1 MSGQFMVNR
10 KVNHLE
16 KRSDLKMG
24 TAPML
29 PLIISMALPAMFS
42 MMVQALYNVVDS
54 YFVSKISEDALTAVS
69 LAYPIQMLLIAF
81 GMGTAVGIN
90 SLISRRLGEGNQEAA
105 DSAASHGILL
115 GLVNWVIFAL
125 FGLFF
130 TQAFFQAYT
139 SAENIISM
147 GSDYLGIVCIY
158 SFGLFIEANIE
169 KTLQATGNMIWPM
182 IFQLTGAVTN
192 IILDPI
198 FIFNLNMGVAGAA
211 IATVIGQIAS
221 LVLASIVLLTQEHA
235 VKIHLRSFRFDWQTV
250 KQIYIVGI
258 PAIIMQAISSV
269 MTLAMNA
276 ILVGFSKTAVAVF
289 GIYFKLQSF
298 VFMPVFGL
306 TQGLMPI
313 MGYNFG
319 AQNRRRMLS
328 SLKIGAV
335 IGLII
340 MAAGT
345 IVFWAIPDQL
355 LLIFDASDE
364 MLRIGRPALQ
374 YISLCFLP
382 AALGI
387 ISSTLFQAMGRGFYS
402 LIVSVMRQLV
412 VLIPAAW
419 LLSHISL
426 TAVWFAFPIAEVVS
440 LLTSLVLFLNL
451 YRKVI
456 RKLEPHSV
464 EA

>member
-1 MSGQFMVNR
+1 
-10 KVNHLE
+10 
-16 KRSDLKMG
+16 MG

-42 MMVQALYNVVDS
+42 MLVQALYNVVDS
-54 YFVSKISEDALTAVS
+54 YFVAQISEDALTAVS

-105 DSAASHGILL
+105 DSAASHGVLL
-115 GLVNWVIFAL
+115 GILNWVIFAL

-130 TQAFFQAYT
+130 TRSFFEAYT

-147 GSDYLGIVCIY
+147 GSDYLSIVCIY
-158 SFGLFIEANIE
+158 SFGLFIEANFE

-182 IFQLTGAVTN
+182 IFQLTGAITN

-198 FIFNLNMGVAGAA
+198 FIFTLDMGVAGAA
-211 IATVIGQIAS
+211 IATVIGQIAA
-221 LVLASIVLLTQEHA
+221 LVFSSIILLTREHA
-235 VKIHLRSFRFDWQTV
+235 VKIHFRSFRFDWQTV

-258 PAIIMQAISSV
+258 PAIIMQAIGSV

-276 ILVGFSKTAVAVF
+276 ILVAFSKTAVAVF

-313 MGYNFG
+313 MGYNYG
-319 AQNRRRMLS
+319 ARNRKRMIS
-328 SLKIGAV
+328 SLKIGCV
-335 IGLII
+335 IGLLI

-345 IVFWAIPDQL
+345 VLFWAIPDQL
-355 LLIFDASDE
+355 LLIFEASDE

-374 YISLCFLP
+374 YISLCFMP

-387 ISSTLFQAMGRGFYS
+387 LSSTLFQAMGRGFYS
-402 LIVSVMRQLV
+402 LIVSILRQLV

-426 TAVWFAFPIAEVVS
+426 TAVWFAFPIAEVFS
-440 LLTSLVLFLNL
+440 LITSILLFLNL
-451 YRKVI
+451 YRKII
-456 RKLEPHSV
+456 RNLSV
-464 EA
+464 TPIEA

>member
-1 MSGQFMVNR
+1 
-10 KVNHLE
+10 
-16 KRSDLKMG
+16 
-24 TAPML
+24 ML

-42 MMVQALYNVVDS
+42 MLVQALYNVVDS
-54 YFVSKISEDALTAVS
+54 YFVAQISEDALTAVS

-105 DSAASHGILL
+105 DSAASHGVLL
-115 GLVNWVIFAL
+115 GILNWVIFAL

-130 TQAFFQAYT
+130 TRSFFEAYT

-147 GSDYLGIVCIY
+147 GSDYLSIVCIY
-158 SFGLFIEANIE
+158 SFGLFIEANFE

-198 FIFNLNMGVAGAA
+198 FIFTLDMGVAGAA
-211 IATVIGQIAS
+211 IATVIGQIAA
-221 LVLASIVLLTQEHA
+221 LVFSSIILLTREHA
-235 VKIHLRSFRFDWQTV
+235 VKIHFRSFRFDWQTV

-258 PAIIMQAISSV
+258 PAIIMQAIGSV

-276 ILVGFSKTAVAVF
+276 ILVAFSKTAVAVF

-313 MGYNFG
+313 MGYNYG
-319 AQNRRRMLS
+319 ARNRKRMIS
-328 SLKIGAV
+328 SLKIGCV
-335 IGLII
+335 IGLLI

-345 IVFWAIPDQL
+345 VLFWAIPDQL
-355 LLIFDASDE
+355 LLIFEASDE

-374 YISLCFLP
+374 YISLCFMP

-387 ISSTLFQAMGRGFYS
+387 LSSTLFQAMGRGFYS
-402 LIVSVMRQLV
+402 LIVSILRQLV

-426 TAVWFAFPIAEVVS
+426 TAVWFAFPIAEVFS
-440 LLTSLVLFLNL
+440 LITSILLFLNL
-451 YRKVI
+451 YRKII
-456 RKLEPHSV
+456 RNLSV
-464 EA
+464 TPIEA

>member
-1 MSGQFMVNR
+1 MN
-10 KVNHLE
+10 LE

-42 MMVQALYNVVDS
+42 MLVQALYNVVDS
-54 YFVSKISEDALTAVS
+54 YFVAQISEDALTAVS

-105 DSAASHGILL
+105 DSAASHGVLL
-115 GLVNWVIFAL
+115 GILNWVIFAL

-130 TQAFFQAYT
+130 TRSFFEAYT

-147 GSDYLGIVCIY
+147 GSDYLSIVCIY
-158 SFGLFIEANIE
+158 SFGLFIEANFE

-198 FIFNLNMGVAGAA
+198 FIFTLDMGVAGAA
-211 IATVIGQIAS
+211 IATVIGQIAA
-221 LVLASIVLLTQEHA
+221 LVFSSIILLTREHA
-235 VKIHLRSFRFDWQTV
+235 VKIHFRSFRFDWQTV

-258 PAIIMQAISSV
+258 PAIIMQAIGSV

-276 ILVGFSKTAVAVF
+276 ILVAFSKTAVAVF

-313 MGYNFG
+313 MGYNYG
-319 AQNRRRMLS
+319 ARNRKRMLS
-328 SLKIGAV
+328 CLKIGCV
-335 IGLII
+335 IGLLI

-345 IVFWAIPDQL
+345 VLFWAIPDQL
-355 LLIFDASDE
+355 LMIFEASDE

-374 YISLCFLP
+374 YISLCFMP

-387 ISSTLFQAMGRGFYS
+387 LSSTLFQAMGRGFYS
-402 LIVSVMRQLV
+402 LIVSILRQLV

-419 LLSHISL
+419 LLSLISL
-426 TAVWFAFPIAEVVS
+426 TAVWFAFPIAEVFS
-440 LLTSLVLFLNL
+440 LITSVLLFLNL
-451 YRKVI
+451 YRKII
-456 RKLEPHSV
+456 RNLSATPV

>member
-1 MSGQFMVNR
+1 MN
-10 KVNHLE
+10 LE

-42 MMVQALYNVVDS
+42 MLVQALYNVVDS
-54 YFVSKISEDALTAVS
+54 YFVAQISEDALTAVS

-105 DSAASHGILL
+105 DSAASHGVLL
-115 GLVNWVIFAL
+115 GILNWVIFAL

-130 TQAFFQAYT
+130 TRSFFEAYT

-147 GSDYLGIVCIY
+147 GSDYLSIVCIY
-158 SFGLFIEANIE
+158 SFGLFIEANFE

-198 FIFNLNMGVAGAA
+198 FIFTLDMGVAGAA
-211 IATVIGQIAS
+211 IATVIGQIAA
-221 LVLASIVLLTQEHA
+221 LVFSSIILLTREHA
-235 VKIHLRSFRFDWQTV
+235 VKIHFRSFRFDWQTV

-258 PAIIMQAISSV
+258 PAIIMQAIGSV

-276 ILVGFSKTAVAVF
+276 ILVAFSKTAVAVF

-313 MGYNFG
+313 MGYNYG
-319 AQNRRRMLS
+319 ARNRKRMLS
-328 SLKIGAV
+328 CLKIGCV
-335 IGLII
+335 IGLLI

-345 IVFWAIPDQL
+345 VLFWAIPDQL
-355 LLIFDASDE
+355 LMIFEASDE

-374 YISLCFLP
+374 YISLCFMP

-387 ISSTLFQAMGRGFYS
+387 LSSTLFQAMGRGFYS
-402 LIVSVMRQLV
+402 LIVSILRQLV

-426 TAVWFAFPIAEVVS
+426 TAVWFAFPIAEVFS
-440 LLTSLVLFLNL
+440 LITSVLLFLNL
-451 YRKVI
+451 YRKII
-456 RKLEPHSV
+456 RNLSATPV

>member
-1 MSGQFMVNR
+1 MN
-10 KVNHLE
+10 LE

-42 MMVQALYNVVDS
+42 MLVQALYNVVDS
-54 YFVSKISEDALTAVS
+54 YFVAQISEDALTAVS

-105 DSAASHGILL
+105 DSAASHGVLL
-115 GLVNWVIFAL
+115 GILNWVIFAL

-130 TQAFFQAYT
+130 TRSFFEAYT

-147 GSDYLGIVCIY
+147 GSDYLSIVCIY
-158 SFGLFIEANIE
+158 SFGLFIEANFE

-182 IFQLTGAVTN
+182 IFQLTGAITN

-198 FIFNLNMGVAGAA
+198 FIFTLDMGVAGAA
-211 IATVIGQIAS
+211 IATVIGQIAA
-221 LVLASIVLLTQEHA
+221 LVFSSIILLTREHA
-235 VKIHLRSFRFDWQTV
+235 VKIHFRSFRFDWQTV

-258 PAIIMQAISSV
+258 PAIIMQAIGSV

-276 ILVGFSKTAVAVF
+276 ILVAFSKTAVAVF

-313 MGYNFG
+313 MGYNYG
-319 AQNRRRMLS
+319 ARNRKRMLS
-328 SLKIGAV
+328 SLKIGCV
-335 IGLII
+335 IGLLI

-345 IVFWAIPDQL
+345 VLFWAIPDQL
-355 LLIFDASDE
+355 LLIFEASDE

-374 YISLCFLP
+374 YISLCFMP

-387 ISSTLFQAMGRGFYS
+387 LSSTLFQAMGRGFYS
-402 LIVSVMRQLV
+402 LIVSILRQLV

-426 TAVWFAFPIAEVVS
+426 TAVWFAFPIAEVFS
-440 LLTSLVLFLNL
+440 LITSILLFLNL
-451 YRKVI
+451 YRKII
-456 RKLEPHSV
+456 RNLSATPI

>member
-1 MSGQFMVNR
+1 M
-10 KVNHLE
+10 E

-42 MMVQALYNVVDS
+42 MLVQALYNVVDS
-54 YFVSKISEDALTAVS
+54 YFVAQISEDALTAVS

-105 DSAASHGILL
+105 DSAASHGVLL
-115 GLVNWVIFAL
+115 GILNWVIFAL

-130 TQAFFQAYT
+130 TRSFFEAYT

-147 GSDYLGIVCIY
+147 GSDYLSIVCIY
-158 SFGLFIEANIE
+158 SFGLFIEANFE

-198 FIFNLNMGVAGAA
+198 FIFTLDMGVAGAA
-211 IATVIGQIAS
+211 IATVIGQIAA
-221 LVLASIVLLTQEHA
+221 LVFSSIILLTREHA
-235 VKIHLRSFRFDWQTV
+235 VKIHFRSFRFDWQTV

-258 PAIIMQAISSV
+258 PAIIMQAIGSV

-276 ILVGFSKTAVAVF
+276 ILVAFSKTAVAVF

-313 MGYNFG
+313 MGYNYG
-319 AQNRRRMLS
+319 ARNRKRMIS
-328 SLKIGAV
+328 SLKIGCV
-335 IGLII
+335 IGLLI

-345 IVFWAIPDQL
+345 VLFWAIPDQL
-355 LLIFDASDE
+355 LLIFEASDE

-374 YISLCFLP
+374 YISLCFMP

-387 ISSTLFQAMGRGFYS
+387 LSSTLFQAMGRGFYS
-402 LIVSVMRQLV
+402 LIVSILRQLV

-426 TAVWFAFPIAEVVS
+426 TAVWFAFPIAEVFS
-440 LLTSLVLFLNL
+440 LITSILLFLNL
-451 YRKVI
+451 YRKII
-456 RKLEPHSV
+456 RNLSV
-464 EA
+464 TPIEA

>member
-1 MSGQFMVNR
+1 
-10 KVNHLE
+10 
-16 KRSDLKMG
+16 MG

-42 MMVQALYNVVDS
+42 MLVQALYNVVDS
-54 YFVSKISEDALTAVS
+54 YFVAQISEDALTAVS

-105 DSAASHGILL
+105 DSAASHGVLL
-115 GLVNWVIFAL
+115 GILNWVIFAL

-130 TQAFFQAYT
+130 TRSFFEAYT

-147 GSDYLGIVCIY
+147 GSDYLSIVCIY
-158 SFGLFIEANIE
+158 SFGLFIEANFE

-198 FIFNLNMGVAGAA
+198 FIFTLDMGVAGAA
-211 IATVIGQIAS
+211 IATVIGQIAA
-221 LVLASIVLLTQEHA
+221 LVFSSIILLTREHA
-235 VKIHLRSFRFDWQTV
+235 VKIHFRSFRFDWQTV

-258 PAIIMQAISSV
+258 PAIIMQAIGSV

-276 ILVGFSKTAVAVF
+276 ILVAFSKTAVAVF

-313 MGYNFG
+313 MGYNYG
-319 AQNRRRMLS
+319 ARNRKRMLS
-328 SLKIGAV
+328 CLKIGCV
-335 IGLII
+335 IGLLI

-345 IVFWAIPDQL
+345 VLFWAIPDQL
-355 LLIFDASDE
+355 LMIFEASDE

-374 YISLCFLP
+374 YISLCFMP

-387 ISSTLFQAMGRGFYS
+387 LSSTLFQAMGRGFYS
-402 LIVSVMRQLV
+402 LIVSILRQLV

-426 TAVWFAFPIAEVVS
+426 TAVWFAFPIAEVFS
-440 LLTSLVLFLNL
+440 LITSILLFLNL
-451 YRKVI
+451 YRKII
-456 RKLEPHSV
+456 RNLSATPI

>member
-1 MSGQFMVNR
+1 
-10 KVNHLE
+10 
-16 KRSDLKMG
+16 MG

-42 MMVQALYNVVDS
+42 MLVQALYNVVDS
-54 YFVSKISEDALTAVS
+54 YFVAQISEDALTAVS

-105 DSAASHGILL
+105 DSAASHGVLL
-115 GLVNWVIFAL
+115 GILNWVIFAL

-130 TQAFFQAYT
+130 TRSFFEAYT

-147 GSDYLGIVCIY
+147 GSDYLSIVCIY
-158 SFGLFIEANIE
+158 SFGLFIEANFE

-198 FIFNLNMGVAGAA
+198 FIFTLDMGVAGAA
-211 IATVIGQIAS
+211 IATVIGQIAA
-221 LVLASIVLLTQEHA
+221 LVFSSIILLTREHA
-235 VKIHLRSFRFDWQTV
+235 VKIHFRSFRFDWQTV

-258 PAIIMQAISSV
+258 PAIIMQAIGSV

-276 ILVGFSKTAVAVF
+276 ILVAFSKTAVAVF

-313 MGYNFG
+313 MGYNYG
-319 AQNRRRMLS
+319 ARNRKRMLS
-328 SLKIGAV
+328 CLKIGCV
-335 IGLII
+335 IGLLI

-345 IVFWAIPDQL
+345 VLFWAIPDQL
-355 LLIFDASDE
+355 LMIFEASDE

-374 YISLCFLP
+374 YISLCFMP

-387 ISSTLFQAMGRGFYS
+387 LSSTLFQAMGRGFYS
-402 LIVSVMRQLV
+402 LIVSILRQLV

-426 TAVWFAFPIAEVVS
+426 TAVWFAFPIAEVFS
-440 LLTSLVLFLNL
+440 LITSILLFLNL
-451 YRKVI
+451 YRKII
-456 RKLEPHSV
+456 RNLSV
-464 EA
+464 TPIEA

>member
-1 MSGQFMVNR
+1 MN
-10 KVNHLE
+10 LE

-42 MMVQALYNVVDS
+42 MLVQALYNVVDS
-54 YFVSKISEDALTAVS
+54 YFVAQISEDALTAVS

-105 DSAASHGILL
+105 DSAASHGVLL
-115 GLVNWVIFAL
+115 GILNWVIFAL

-130 TQAFFQAYT
+130 TRSFFEAYT

-147 GSDYLGIVCIY
+147 GSDYLSIVCIY
-158 SFGLFIEANIE
+158 SFGLFIEANFE

-192 IILDPI
+192 IILDPV
-198 FIFNLNMGVAGAA
+198 FIFTLDMGVAGAA
-211 IATVIGQIAS
+211 IATVIGQIAA
-221 LVLASIVLLTQEHA
+221 LVFSSIILLTREHA
-235 VKIHLRSFRFDWQTV
+235 VKIHFRSFRFDWQTV

-258 PAIIMQAISSV
+258 PAIIMQAIGSV

-276 ILVGFSKTAVAVF
+276 ILVAFSKTAVAVF

-313 MGYNFG
+313 LGYNYG
-319 AQNRRRMLS
+319 ARNRKRMLS
-328 SLKIGAV
+328 CLKIGCV
-335 IGLII
+335 IGLLI

-345 IVFWAIPDQL
+345 VLFWAIPDQL
-355 LLIFDASDE
+355 LMIFEASDE

-374 YISLCFLP
+374 YISLCFMP

-387 ISSTLFQAMGRGFYS
+387 LSSTLFQAMGRGFYS
-402 LIVSVMRQLV
+402 LIVSILRQLV

-426 TAVWFAFPIAEVVS
+426 TAVWFAFPIAEVFS
-440 LLTSLVLFLNL
+440 LITSVLLFLNL
-451 YRKVI
+451 YRKII
-456 RKLEPHSV
+456 RNLSATPI